1 MKKIIIIKRK
11 KKRQIRRFD
20 STLGYPGEGP
30 PQSNP
35 QEKYN
40 IVSLNI
46 GGAGSQIT
54 QEKYRKL
61 ITWMVE
67 AKVDIL
73 CIQETKSLTNHRI
86 SDLIS
91 DSGFLVMEAPNTQ
104 NHTHGGVAI
113 IYKSHVPLKFKDA
126 DNATDWWE
134 ILSEED
140 KPKINR
146 DIYQTRENAQSNIKT
161 MM

>member
-1 MKKIIIIKRK
+1 MFIPSNTLTLGHSSWIFRKAFRKISRWLLNPDYIKKKKIIKRK
-11 KKRQIRRFD
+11 KKRQTRRFD

-73 CIQETKSLTNHRI
+73 CIQET
-86 SDLIS
+86 
-91 DSGFLVMEAPNTQ
+91 Q
-104 NHTHGGVAI
+104 
-113 IYKSHVPLKFKDA
+113 PL
-126 DNATDWWE
+126 
-134 ILSEED
+134 
-140 KPKINR
+140 
-146 DIYQTRENAQSNIKT
+146 
-161 MM
+161 

>member
-1 MKKIIIIKRK
+1 MRKKNNKKKRK
-11 KKRQIRRFD
+11 KKKQIRRFD

-67 AKVDIL
+67 TKVRRYIMYYY
-73 CIQETKSLTNHRI
+73 KRRSLL
-86 SDLIS
+86 LIIE
-91 DSGFLVMEAPNTQ
+91 L
-104 NHTHGGVAI
+104 AI
-113 IYKSHVPLKFKDA
+113 
-126 DNATDWWE
+126 
-134 ILSEED
+134 
-140 KPKINR
+140 
-146 DIYQTRENAQSNIKT
+146 
-161 MM
+161 